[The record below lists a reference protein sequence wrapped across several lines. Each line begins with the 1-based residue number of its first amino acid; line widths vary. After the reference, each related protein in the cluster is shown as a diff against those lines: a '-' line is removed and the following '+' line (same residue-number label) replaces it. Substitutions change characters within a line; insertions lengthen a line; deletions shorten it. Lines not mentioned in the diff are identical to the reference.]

1 MKMVSVVMMKVAIKK
16 QSSQIVMKAVMKV
29 VMKVLLNPEGGDNG
43 QTDGLTDIG
52 DCRVTIATKKDKT
65 INLFRFLKV

>member
-1 MKMVSVVMMKVAIKK
+1 
-16 QSSQIVMKAVMKV
+16 MKAVMKV